1 MQTKIFAIFQSN
13 QGQYKLLKIGLNP
26 YVFPERKGNIYYKDL
41 DSEKD
46 YVSTE
51 FSDWNLYS
59 GTKRT
64 KYGFYDP
71 TRNYYIPED
80 KVHKMYNDIEFKQST
95 QDAESWLKTLKTVYT
110 NEQYENGIWLSRKL
124 EIENNG

>member
-51 FSDWNLYS
+51 FSDWSLYS

-71 TRNYYIPED
+71 TRNCYIPES
-80 KVHKMYNDIEFKQST
+80 KVYNIYDTIRNEQSI
-95 QDAESWLKTLKTVYT
+95 QDAKSWVDGLKSVYI

-124 EIENNG
+124 EVENNG